1 MSGWKAWNIGEVVEA
16 DDFQSYIQDQVVQVY
31 ASEAAR
37 GSALGTAVSAGMMS
51 YLQDTG
57 ALQVYGTAWADVSN
71 PGDITAVTAGT
82 ALTGGG
88 TSGDVTLNVD
98 LAAISIP
105 ASQINNLATGVG
117 TFLTNPTSANLAAA
131 VTNETGSGAL
141 VFGTSP
147 TIATP
152 ALTLSTTTS
161 TVAGHLARTNGQI
174 RMGDGST
181 ALTFS
186 DDSVIAATYAPLT
199 QTIDDKSANYTTV
212 AGDNGKVIRL
222 TGATGRTFTIA
233 NVLSVGQRIDF
244 IQDGTGQITFAAGSG
259 VTLRSVD
266 NKLKTNKQYSAVSI
280 LCVASGIYHLIGDAA
295 A

>member
-1 MSGWKAWNIGEVVEA
+1 VSGWKAWNIGEVVEA

-88 TSGDVTLNVD
+88 TSGDVTLNVN
-98 LAAISIP
+98 LSAISIP
-105 ASQINNLATGVG
+105 VSQINNLATGVG
-117 TFLTNPTSANLAAA
+117 TFLTTPTSANLAAA

-152 ALTLSTTTS
+152 TLTLSTTTA
-161 TVAGHLARTNGQI
+161 TTAGRLAYT
-174 RMGDGST
+174 GST
-181 ALTFS
+181 LRLGNGSTTVVFS
-186 DDSVIAATYAPLT
+186 DDSVMAATYAPLT
-199 QTIDDKSANYTTV
+199 QTIDNKTANYTTV
-212 AGDNGKVIRL
+212 AGDNGKVIRS
-222 TGATGRTFTIA
+222 TGSAITITIA

-280 LCVASGIYHLIGDAA
+280 LCVASGIYHLIGDVAA
-295 A
+295 